1 MANYFIDPELLLP
14 LVPRGT
20 QLDFWDN
27 QCYISLVGFMFDHS
41 ELNGIAIPFHQS
53 FEEVNLRFYVKYFD
67 GIEWKRGTVFISEIV
82 PKWGIASIANNLYKE
97 HH

>member
-27 QCYISLVGFMFDHS
+27 QCYISLVGFMFEHS
-41 ELNGIAIPFHQS
+41 ELNGIAYSVSPI
-53 FEEVNLRFYVKYFD
+53 L
-67 GIEWKRGTVFISEIV
+67 
-82 PKWGIASIANNLYKE
+82 
-97 HH
+97 